1 MSMEKVTLGELY
13 TVHNG
18 LSKGRKFFGSGYP
31 FLSFST
37 VFNNYFIPNELVD
50 LVQSDEKEQNIYS
63 ISRGD
68 VFVTRTSET
77 SDELGMSCVAL
88 KDYPR
93 ATYNGFTKRM
103 RPIAT
108 DLVHPEYIGYY
119 MRMPSFRGEFQAF
132 STMTTRASLRNED
145 LLSLTILLPP
155 MEQQI
160 KIAEVLQTYDKLIEN
175 NQKQI
180 KLLEEAAQRLYKE
193 WFVDLRFPGYE
204 DVKVVD
210 GVPEGWRYKRVEEF
224 GEVITGKTP
233 LTSKTEY
240 YGGNIPFVTIPDMHG
255 SVFPLVTEKTLTKVG
270 ADTQK
275 NKYLPVNSVIVS
287 CIATVGLVNI
297 AVEAC
302 QTNQQINSVIL
313 QNDNELYFFYESM
326 KRIKAL
332 LDGVGSNG
340 ATMTNVNKTKFSNI
354 KVLYPVEDLIKR
366 YNELCKPIFD
376 KILALSKSIIKA
388 EQARDRLLPKLMNG
402 EFEV

>member
-1 MSMEKVTLGELY
+1 MMWEKVKIGDVYEGLYDGPHATPPTSDDGAIFLGISNITKDGHIDLSNIKYINENDLPKWTKRVTPKGGDIVFSYEATLNLY
-13 TVHNG
+13 AIIPDDFWGCLGRRMALIRPDETKVHG
-18 LSKGRKFFGSGYP
+18 KYLYYYFFSEEWR
-31 FLSFST
+31 ST
-37 VFNNYFIPNELVD
+37 VSSHIITGATVD
-50 LVQSDEKEQNIYS
+50 RI
-63 ISRGD
+63 
-68 VFVTRTSET
+68 
-77 SDELGMSCVAL
+77 
-88 KDYPR
+88 
-93 ATYNGFTKRM
+93 
-103 RPIAT
+103 PIAKF
-108 DLVHPEYIGYY
+108 PEFII
-119 MRMPSFRGEFQAF
+119 S
-132 STMTTRASLRNED
+132 
-145 LLSLTILLPP
+145 LPP
-155 MEQQI
+155 MAKQH
-160 KIAEVLQTYDKLIEN
+160 KIANILSNYDDLIVN
-175 NQKQI
+175 NKKQI
-180 KLLEEAAQRLYKE
+180 KLLEEAAHRLYKE

-204 DVKVVD
+204 DVEIVD

-233 LTSKTEY
+233 STSKTEY

-255 SVFPLVTEKTLTKVG
+255 NVFPLVTEKTLTKVG

-340 ATMTNVNKTKFSNI
+340 ATMTNVNKTKFSSI
-354 KVLYPVEDLIKR
+354 KVLYPVEDLVKI

-388 EQARDRLLPKLMNG
+388 EQARERLLPKLMSG
-402 EFEV
+402 EIEV